1 MARSPQTDTEIAN
14 EFIGRLESLLP
25 ENDAPVSP
33 EELLEELNSANSTAD
48 IIENTGTRE
57 SGLGM
62 LDIGL
67 LW

>member
-1 MARSPQTDTEIAN
+1 MVSIMARSPQTDTEIAN

-33 EELLEELNSANSTAD
+33 EELNSANSTAD
-48 IIENTGTRE
+48 IIEDTGTRE

-67 LW
+67 L